1 MRIINARLVLVLG
14 LAGCGAGAA
23 SNIRGQAAKD
33 MSCPEAD
40 VQVTSA
46 AKFNAGAN
54 DSGAYYAE
62 GCKQIR
68 RYVVGCNAMGLCTSP
83 EGTDI
88 LAVVKKQAGFDL
100 KCDDSAV
107 TVRHLNT
114 DTFGATGCDRQA
126 SYLLFCQSDNCRVV
140 QNTQTQ

>member
-1 MRIINARLVLVLG
+1 MLG
-14 LAGCGAGAA
+14 LASCGAGAT

-33 MSCPEAD
+33 MSCPEND
-40 VQVTSA
+40 VQVTSVKA
-46 AKFNAGAN
+46 NGGAN

-68 RYVVGCNAMGLCTSP
+68 RYTISCNGFGFCLAP
-83 EGTDI
+83 EGMNVLT
-88 LAVVKKQAGFDL
+88 VVQKQAGFDL

-107 TVRHLNT
+107 TVRRLNT

-126 SYLLFCQSDNCRVV
+126 SYLLFCEYGNCRVV

>member
-1 MRIINARLVLVLG
+1 MLG
-14 LAGCGAGAA
+14 LASCGAGAV

-33 MSCPEAD
+33 MSCPENA
-40 VQVTSA
+40 VTVTSA
-46 AKFNAGAN
+46 GKFNPGAN

-68 RYVVGCNAMGLCTSP
+68 RYEISCNAGGLCMAP
-83 EGTDI
+83 EGTNV
-88 LAVVKKQAGFDL
+88 LVLVQKQAGFDL
-100 KCDDSAV
+100 KCDDAAV
-107 TVRHLNT
+107 TVRRLNT

-126 SYLLFCQSDNCRVV
+126 SYLLLCESSNCRVV